1 MVVLLLYSSS
11 CMLLTRHSSISM
23 REFSVTPGQFSVTFF
38 PASTTISPT
47 MESGNRDIVRPSRR
61 GRYRENK
68 KQRKLTLSVDCE
80 DLHDRAASGPFRQR
94 SDKTSFLSTLSTLD
108 DSYDRDQSSRV
119 VSKFQH
125 FACSAVYWCDTVT
138 LTKLSTDNGFMLL
151 KVISH
156 RVSSC
161 KLTMRRSLHFQYFL
175 FIHFSIRMCILHG
188 YEHFGE
194 TYFVVLDIF

>member
-1 MVVLLLYSSS
+1 
-11 CMLLTRHSSISM
+11 MLLTRHSSISM

-125 FACSAVYWCDTVT
+125 FASSADI
-138 LTKLSTDNGFMLL
+138 L
-151 KVISH
+151 
-156 RVSSC
+156 
-161 KLTMRRSLHFQYFL
+161 MR
-175 FIHFSIRMCILHG
+175 HG
-188 YEHFGE
+188 YVNEVKHRQWIYVAQSNITSRFL
-194 TYFVVLDIF
+194 V

>member
-1 MVVLLLYSSS
+1 
-11 CMLLTRHSSISM
+11 MLLTLHSSISM

-68 KQRKLTLSVDCE
+68 KQRKLTLSVNCE

-108 DSYDRDQSSRV
+108 DCYGRDQSSRV

-125 FACSAVYWCDTVT
+125 FATFRSSAGI
-138 LTKLSTDNGFMLL
+138 L
-151 KVISH
+151 
-156 RVSSC
+156 
-161 KLTMRRSLHFQYFL
+161 MR
-175 FIHFSIRMCILHG
+175 HG
-188 YEHFGE
+188 YVNEVKHGQWVYAAQSNITSHFL
-194 TYFVVLDIF
+194 V

>member
-68 KQRKLTLSVDCE
+68 KQRKLTLSVNCE

-108 DSYDRDQSSRV
+108 DSYDRDQSSQSFDISRV
-119 VSKFQH
+119 RQ
-125 FACSAVYWCDTVT
+125 VYWCDTVT
-138 LTKLSTDNGFMLL
+138 LTKLSTDNGFMPL

-161 KLTMRRSLHFQYFL
+161 KLTMRRSLYFQYFL
-175 FIHFSIRMCILHG
+175 FIHFLIRICILQG
-188 YEHFGE
+188 CENLGK
-194 TYFVVLDIF
+194 TYFVELEFF